1 MKIASSQHIDAEE
14 TSRGAGLPIKLIN
27 KFLDEHFYGFK
38 KYMEVAGFWQGQS
51 TCVKSL
57 MKMWFLIVFTFSA
70 GSEFVGFYRSYR
82 KNERMSLE
90 AVTDSIFETSTVLI
104 IVSLYLLYQPKLKK
118 FKSFL
123 DFAVADCRRMLRSE
137 EADVFMEFANFYY
150 KLAMLYLGMFMVM
163 IPSAI
168 IFPVTMP
175 LLLNY
180 VVPGNTSFEPII
192 ITQAYVGFEPREHI
206 LPFLFLLLNFG
217 AAMALCLNAC
227 SSSLLFAVIFL
238 VVKFKVIGC
247 RLDKLYKR
255 LNDDRVVQ
263 FSVEYNQDLLYR
275 HIKELIKDHAS
286 CYEVLGQIAA
296 LSGNVLFVALGN
308 AIFDLIISGTM
319 IVYQF
324 DNNPDHCLK
333 MGTAACCSLMS
344 GFALCFIGQ
353 LVTDASDEIFDKA

>member
-1 MKIASSQHIDAEE
+1 M
-14 TSRGAGLPIKLIN
+14 
-27 KFLDEHFYGFK
+27 Y
-38 KYMEVAGFWQGQS
+38 
-51 TCVKSL
+51 
-57 MKMWFLIVFTFSA
+57 
-70 GSEFVGFYRSYR
+70 
-82 KNERMSLE
+82 
-90 AVTDSIFETSTVLI
+90 
-104 IVSLYLLYQPKLKK
+104 
-118 FKSFL
+118 
-123 DFAVADCRRMLRSE
+123 
-137 EADVFMEFANFYY
+137 
-150 KLAMLYLGMFMVM
+150 MVM

-324 DNNPDHCLK
+324 DNNPKHCLK
-333 MGTAACCSLMS
+333 MGIAAGSALMT
-344 GFALCFIGQ
+344 GFVLCFFGQ
-353 LVTDASDEIFDKA
+353 VLHQWMVQTTEQTSKVILFMILRSSVSSGILAESYLKLNYETYSSVSSNSRRVEIDELSRIPYAHP